1 MESVVSGL
9 AMTSKLISRITRDHL
24 KLAET
29 YESEGNKRKA
39 ADAYAK
45 AGDHQRA
52 AALAAEIQ
60 DEPRLIRYSL
70 LAHLGRLPP
79 RADELDARQAGD
91 LLASSGH
98 FGAALPL
105 FELAGDYR
113 RAAAAAL
120 KLKDNARAAR
130 FYEKGRMWTEAA
142 GYYEQAGLFEDAL
155 RVLEIEA
162 KSLPRGRSA
171 PAARVQ
177 ELGLKR
183 AELLLQLG
191 RSTAAVALLQ
201 QLPPSVRR
209 AELLERSGRNTEAI
223 EAYLGAGESD
233 RALSLARKSPDQTRR
248 VAEIH
253 LRTGHPALAGQIFAS
268 LGLVREAAEAYE
280 KAEDWWQ
287 AAYRWETVRETARA
301 AEAYRRAGQLR
312 DAARCFAAAGQ
323 PLQAAELY
331 IRAKDFAPAAALH
344 AEAGDLPAAIALYL
358 QAGNLEKGT
367 ATLRQ
372 IPAREPAYLAGAL
385 LLAPKLVENGRAGE
399 LLQLLGQAPAAGP
412 KKPGET
418 GSLLDRLYW
427 EGRALESSDQG
438 ATARERYAKALEIAP
453 AHRDAAERLGRLAP
467 PATTL
472 MALSSIGGLAVGQKI
487 ANRYEILG
495 ELGKGGM
502 GRVYK
507 AKDLD
512 LGEMVAIKTVLTP
525 AEGGTG
531 ADEERLL
538 REVQICRR
546 VSHPNVVRV
555 FDLGRFDGGI
565 FVTMELL
572 EGQTLDNVISPF
584 DTMPLSRVCFL
595 LSEAAAGLQE
605 AHALGI
611 VHRDLKPS
619 NLMVTEKRLK
629 ILDFGIA
636 RMSGGFDSRLT
647 RTGFAFGSPMFMS
660 PEQLMGEEL
669 DGRSDL
675 YSLGIVAYAMLAGR
689 EPFVDE
695 NPAVLAL
702 RHLQE
707 EPPDVRQ
714 FRPGLPTPW
723 VEFLAKLLAK
733 KPADRYAS
741 AREVI
746 VALERLPVE

>member
-1 MESVVSGL
+1 MDAVSGL
-9 AMTSKLISRITRDHL
+9 AMTSKLISRLTRDHQ

-29 YESEGNKRKA
+29 YDREGNKRKA
-39 ADAYAK
+39 ADEYAK
-45 AGDHQRA
+45 AGNHQRA
-52 AALAAEIQ
+52 AELAAEIQ

-70 LAHLGRLPP
+70 HAYLGRLPP
-79 RADELDARQAGD
+79 RADDLDARQAGD

-98 FGAALPL
+98 FGAAIPL

-113 RAAAAAL
+113 RAASAAL
-120 KLKDNARAAR
+120 KLKDGGRAAQ
-130 FYEKGRMWTEAA
+130 FYEKGRMWAEAA
-142 GYYEQAGLFEDAL
+142 VHYEQASLFEEAL
-155 RVLEIEA
+155 RVLELEA
-162 KSLPRGRSA
+162 KSLPRSRSGPPTRA
-171 PAARVQ
+171 Q

-183 AELLLQLG
+183 AELLIQVG

-201 QLPPSVRR
+201 QLPPSIRR

-233 RALSLARKSPDQTRR
+233 RALTLARKSPDMTRR

-253 LRTGHPALAGQIFAS
+253 LRSGRPALAGQIFAS

-301 AEAYRRAGQLR
+301 AESYRRAGQLK

-323 PLQAAELY
+323 PAQAAELY
-331 IRAKDFAPAAALH
+331 VQAKDFAAAAALQ
-344 AEAGDLPAAIALYL
+344 AEAGDLAAAVGLYIQANDADKAL
-358 QAGNLEKGT
+358 AI
-367 ATLRQ
+367 LRR
-372 IPAREPAYLAGAL
+372 IPAQDPGYLKGIL
-385 LLAPKLVENGRAGE
+385 LAAPKLIEQGRAQE
-399 LLQLLGQAPAAGP
+399 LLRLLSQAPAAGP
-412 KKPGET
+412 RKPGET

-427 EGRALESSDQG
+427 EGRALEARDQ
-438 ATARERYAKALEIAP
+438 AAPARQRYERILKLAP
-453 AHRDAAERLGRLAP
+453 AHRDVTERLGRMEP
-467 PATTL
+467 PATTP
-472 MALSSIGGLAVGQKI
+472 MVLSPIGGLAVGQRLV
-487 ANRYEILG
+487 NRYEILS

-502 GRVYK
+502 GKVYK

-512 LGEMVAIKTVLTP
+512 LGEMVAIKTLLTP

-555 FDLGRFDGGI
+555 FDLGRFDGGV

-584 DTMPLSRVCFL
+584 ETLPLSRVRFF
-595 LSEAAAGLQE
+595 LSEIAAGLQE

-619 NLMVTEKRLK
+619 NVMVTEKRLK

-675 YSLGIVAYAMLAGR
+675 YSLGIVAYAMIAGR
-689 EPFVDE
+689 EPFIDE

-714 FRPGLPTPW
+714 FRPGLPAPW
-723 VEFLAKLLAK
+723 VELLARLLAK

-741 AREVI
+741 AREVLA
-746 VALERLPVE
+746 VLETLPVE

>member
-1 MESVVSGL
+1 MDSISGIS
-9 AMTSKLISRITRDHL
+9 MTSKLISRLTRDHL
-24 KLAET
+24 KLAQT
-29 YESEGNKRKA
+29 YEREGNKRKA
-39 ADAYAK
+39 ADEYAK
-45 AGDHQRA
+45 GGDPQRA
-52 AALAAEIQ
+52 AELAAEIQ

-70 LAHLGRLPP
+70 LAFLGRLPP
-79 RADELDARQAGD
+79 RADDLDARQAGD

-105 FELAGDYR
+105 FELAGDFR
-113 RAAAAAL
+113 RAASAAL
-120 KLKDNARAAR
+120 KLKDSGRAAR
-130 FYEKGRMWTEAA
+130 FYEQGRMWTEAA
-142 GYYEQAGLFEDAL
+142 THYEEANLFEDAL
-155 RVLEIEA
+155 RVLEVEA
-162 KSLPRGRSA
+162 KSLPRNRTGLSSRA
-171 PAARVQ
+171 Q
-177 ELGLKR
+177 ELSLKR
-183 AELLLQLG
+183 AELLIQLG
-191 RSTAAVALLQ
+191 RSAAAVSLLQ

-233 RALSLARKSPDQTRR
+233 RALNLARKSPDMTRR

-253 LRTGHPALAGQIFAS
+253 LRSGRPALAGQIFAS

-331 IRAKDFAPAAALH
+331 ILAKDFAAAAALQ
-344 AEAGDLPAAIALYL
+344 AEAGDLAAAIGLYIQANDPDKAL
-358 QAGNLEKGT
+358 
-367 ATLRQ
+367 ATLRR
-372 IPAREPAYLAGAL
+372 IPAQDPGYLRAVL
-385 LLAPKLVENGRAGE
+385 LVAPKLVALGRAEE
-399 LLQLLGQAPAAGP
+399 LLRLLSQAPAAGAR
-412 KKPGET
+412 KPGET

-427 EGRALESSDQG
+427 EGRALEARDQPG
-438 ATARERYAKALEIAP
+438 PARERYEKILGITP
-453 AHRDAAERLGRLAP
+453 SHRDVADRLGRLAP
-467 PATTL
+467 PATTA
-472 MALSSIGGLAVGQKI
+472 MALPSIGGLAIGQRL

-502 GRVYK
+502 GKVYK

-512 LGEMVAIKTVLTP
+512 LGEMVAIKTLLTP

-555 FDLGRFDGGI
+555 FDLGRFDGGV

-584 DTMPLSRVCFL
+584 DTIPLSRVRYFI
-595 LSEAAAGLQE
+595 SEIAAGLQE

-619 NLMVTEKRLK
+619 NVMVTEKRLK

-675 YSLGIVAYAMLAGR
+675 YSLGIVAYAMIAGR

-714 FRPGLPTPW
+714 FRPGLPEPW
-723 VEFLAKLLAK
+723 VAFLARLLAK
-733 KPADRYAS
+733 KPADRFAS
-741 AREVI
+741 AREVLA
-746 VALERLPVE
+746 ALETLPVE

>member
-1 MESVVSGL
+1 MDAVSGF
-9 AMTSKLISRITRDHL
+9 AMTSKLISRLTRDHQ

-60 DEPRLIRYSL
+60 DEPRMIRYSL

-79 RADELDARQAGD
+79 RVEELDARQAGD

-113 RAAAAAL
+113 RAASAAL
-120 KLKDNARAAR
+120 KLKDSGRAAR
-130 FYEKGRMWTEAA
+130 FYEKGRMWAEAA
-142 GYYEQAGLFEDAL
+142 IHYEEANLFEDAL
-155 RVLEIEA
+155 RVLESEA
-162 KSLPRGRSA
+162 KSLPRNRTGLSTRA
-171 PAARVQ
+171 Q
-177 ELGLKR
+177 ELSLKR
-183 AELLLQLG
+183 AELLIQLG
-191 RSTAAVALLQ
+191 RSAAAVSLLQ

-233 RALSLARKSPDQTRR
+233 RALTLARKSPDMTRR

-253 LRTGHPALAGQIFAS
+253 LRSGRPALAGQIFAS

-301 AEAYRRAGQLR
+301 AESYRRAGQLR

-323 PLQAAELY
+323 PAQAAELY
-331 IRAKDFAPAAALH
+331 ILAKDFGAAAALQ
-344 AEAGDLPAAIALYL
+344 AEAGDLAAAVGLYIQANDPDKAL
-358 QAGNLEKGT
+358 
-367 ATLRQ
+367 ATLRRVTAQ
-372 IPAREPAYLAGAL
+372 DPGYLKGVL
-385 LLAPKLVENGRAGE
+385 LVAPKLVALGRAEE
-399 LLQLLGQAPAAGP
+399 LLRLLSQAPAAGAR
-412 KKPGET
+412 KPGET

-427 EGRALESSDQG
+427 EGRALEARDQPG
-438 ATARERYAKALEIAP
+438 QARERYEKILGITP
-453 AHRDAAERLGRLAP
+453 SHRDVADRLGRLAP
-467 PATTL
+467 PATTA
-472 MALSSIGGLAVGQKI
+472 MALPSIGGLAIGQRL

-502 GRVYK
+502 GKVYK

-512 LGEMVAIKTVLTP
+512 LGEMVAIKTLLTP

-555 FDLGRFDGGI
+555 FDLGRFDGGV

-584 DTMPLSRVCFL
+584 DTIPLSRVRFFI
-595 LSEAAAGLQE
+595 SEIAAGLHE
-605 AHALGI
+605 AHGLGI

-619 NLMVTEKRLK
+619 NVMVTEKRLK

-675 YSLGIVAYAMLAGR
+675 YSLGIVAYAMIAGR

-707 EPPDVRQ
+707 EPPDIRQ
-714 FRPGLPTPW
+714 FRPGLPEPW
-723 VEFLAKLLAK
+723 VAFLARLLAK
-733 KPADRYAS
+733 KPADRFAS
-741 AREVI
+741 AREVLA
-746 VALERLPVE
+746 ALETLPVE

>member
-1 MESVVSGL
+1 MDAVSGF
-9 AMTSKLISRITRDHL
+9 AMTSKLISRLTRDHQ

-39 ADAYAK
+39 ADAYSK
-45 AGDHQRA
+45 AGDHLRA

-70 LAHLGRLPP
+70 LAFLGRLPP
-79 RADELDARQAGD
+79 RADDLDARQAGD

-105 FELAGDYR
+105 FELAGDFR
-113 RAAAAAL
+113 RAASAAL
-120 KLKDNARAAR
+120 KLKDSARAAR

-142 GYYEQAGLFEDAL
+142 AHYEEAGLFEDAL
-155 RVLEIEA
+155 RVLETEGKA
-162 KSLPRGRSA
+162 LPRSRAGLSTRA
-171 PAARVQ
+171 Q
-177 ELGLKR
+177 ELSLKR
-183 AELLLQLG
+183 AEILIQLG
-191 RSTAAVALLQ
+191 RSTAAVSLLQ
-201 QLPPSVRR
+201 QLPPSIRR

-253 LRTGHPALAGQIFAS
+253 LRSGRPAVAGQIFAS

-323 PLQAAELY
+323 PAQAAELY
-331 IRAKDFAPAAALH
+331 ILAKDFGAAAALQ
-344 AEAGDLPAAIALYL
+344 AEAGDLAAAIGLYIQANDPDKAL
-358 QAGNLEKGT
+358 
-367 ATLRQ
+367 ATLRR
-372 IPAREPAYLAGAL
+372 IPTQEPGYLRAVL
-385 LLAPKLVENGRAGE
+385 LVAPKLVALGRTEE
-399 LLQLLGQAPAAGP
+399 LLRLLSQAPAPSGR
-412 KKPGET
+412 KGET

-427 EGRALESSDQG
+427 EGRALEARDQPEP
-438 ATARERYAKALEIAP
+438 ARERYQKILGITP
-453 AHRDAAERLGRLAP
+453 SHRDVADRLGRLAP
-467 PATTL
+467 PPTTAV
-472 MALSSIGGLAVGQKI
+472 ALPSIGGLAIGQRL
-487 ANRYEILG
+487 ANRYEILA

-502 GRVYK
+502 GKVYK

-512 LGEMVAIKTVLTP
+512 LGEMVAIKTLLTP

-555 FDLGRFDGGI
+555 FDLGRFDGGV

-584 DTMPLSRVCFL
+584 DTIPLSRVRFL
-595 LSEAAAGLQE
+595 LSEIAAGLQE

-675 YSLGIVAYAMLAGR
+675 YSLGIVAYAMIAGR

-707 EPPDVRQ
+707 EPPDIRQ
-714 FRPGLPTPW
+714 FRPGLPEPW
-723 VEFLAKLLAK
+723 VAFLARLLAK
-733 KPADRYAS
+733 KREDRYAS
-741 AREVI
+741 ARAVLA
-746 VALERLPVE
+746 ALETLPAE

>member
-1 MESVVSGL
+1 MDAVSGF
-9 AMTSKLISRITRDHL
+9 AMTSKLISRLTRDHQ

-60 DEPRLIRYSL
+60 DEPRMIRYSL

-79 RADELDARQAGD
+79 RVEELDARQAGD

-113 RAAAAAL
+113 RAASAAL
-120 KLKDNARAAR
+120 KLKDSGRAAR
-130 FYEKGRMWTEAA
+130 FYEKGRMWAEAA
-142 GYYEQAGLFEDAL
+142 THYEEANLFEDAL
-155 RVLEIEA
+155 RVLESEA
-162 KSLPRGRSA
+162 KSLPRNRTGLSTRA
-171 PAARVQ
+171 Q
-177 ELGLKR
+177 ELSLKR
-183 AELLLQLG
+183 AELLIQLG
-191 RSTAAVALLQ
+191 RSAAAVSLLQ

-233 RALSLARKSPDQTRR
+233 RALTLARKSPDMTRR

-253 LRTGHPALAGQIFAS
+253 LRSGRPALAGQIFAS

-287 AAYRWETVRETARA
+287 AAYRWETVREPARA
-301 AEAYRRAGQLR
+301 AESYRRAGQLR

-323 PLQAAELY
+323 PAQAAELY
-331 IRAKDFAPAAALH
+331 ILAKDFGAAAALQ
-344 AEAGDLPAAIALYL
+344 AEAGDLAAAVGLYIQANDPDKAL
-358 QAGNLEKGT
+358 
-367 ATLRQ
+367 ATLRRVTAQ
-372 IPAREPAYLAGAL
+372 DPGYLKGVL
-385 LLAPKLVENGRAGE
+385 LVAPKLVALGRAEE
-399 LLQLLGQAPAAGP
+399 LLRLLSQAPAAGAR
-412 KKPGET
+412 KPGET

-427 EGRALESSDQG
+427 EGRALEARDQPG
-438 ATARERYAKALEIAP
+438 QARERYEKILGITP
-453 AHRDAAERLGRLAP
+453 SHRDVADRLGRLAP
-467 PATTL
+467 PATTA
-472 MALSSIGGLAVGQKI
+472 MALPSIGGLAIGQRL

-502 GRVYK
+502 GKVYK

-512 LGEMVAIKTVLTP
+512 LGEMVAIKTLLTP

-555 FDLGRFDGGI
+555 FDLGRFDGGV

-584 DTMPLSRVCFL
+584 DTIPLSRVRFFI
-595 LSEAAAGLQE
+595 SEIAAGLHE
-605 AHALGI
+605 AHGLGI

-619 NLMVTEKRLK
+619 NVMVTEKRLK

-675 YSLGIVAYAMLAGR
+675 YSLGIVAYAMIAGR

-707 EPPDVRQ
+707 EPPDIRQ
-714 FRPGLPTPW
+714 FRPGLPEPW
-723 VEFLAKLLAK
+723 VTFLARLLAK
-733 KPADRYAS
+733 KPADRFAS
-741 AREVI
+741 AREVLA
-746 VALERLPVE
+746 ALETLPVE